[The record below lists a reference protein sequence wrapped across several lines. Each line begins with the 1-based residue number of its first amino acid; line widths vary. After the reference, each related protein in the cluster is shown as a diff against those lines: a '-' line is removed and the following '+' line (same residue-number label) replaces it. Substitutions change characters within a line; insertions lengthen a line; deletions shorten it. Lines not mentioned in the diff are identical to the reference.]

1 MPEEQLASREL
12 QNVVHAAIASLPPRQ
27 REVITARDV
36 VGMDA
41 AEAAQVLGLTSGNQ
55 RVLLHRARSKVRA
68 AVEQYAA
75 SVIDPSDGSAP
86 RASRPIEERNWS

>member
-1 MPEEQLASREL
+1 LQRVIHAS
-12 QNVVHAAIASLPPRQ
+12 IASLPTRQ

-41 AEAAQVLGLTSGNQ
+41 AEAAEVLGLTSGNQ

-68 AVEQYAA
+68 ALEQYAA
-75 SVIDPSDGSAP
+75 DVIEEPSSDGAARSG
-86 RASRPIEERNWS
+86 RRTDDRNRP

>member
-1 MPEEQLASREL
+1 MI
-12 QNVVHAAIASLPPRQ
+12 HAAIAALPARQ

-41 AEAAQVLGLTSGNQ
+41 PEAAEVLGLTSGNQ

-68 AVEQYAA
+68 QVEQYASSVLDPAPGAAAGA
-75 SVIDPSDGSAP
+75 SQSSDD
-86 RASRPIEERNWS
+86 RNRS